1 MFRRRFFL
9 TMLLVL
15 AGVAALGWK
24 TGGEGRSLM
33 PELSVSG
40 AAGSLWSGARSSL
53 AKAWDWAFGGSED
66 GSGWA
71 APDAGPWAGYQT
83 TPAAPPTWSAPSY
96 GAPAPNPGPNPAA
109 NPGPNPAALQTA
121 APAAC
126 LGDPRGAAMGGP
138 FSLVGPNG
146 RRVTSDSLKG
156 QPLLIYF
163 GFTFCPDICP
173 VGLDRM
179 SEATDILDKQG
190 LRLTPVFITVDPERD
205 TIPVMEAYAAHF
217 HERLLALTGDARE
230 IAAAAD
236 AYKVYYRKRLDPNF
250 SDGYSMD
257 HTGFTYFV
265 DSQGRFRSFF
275 LNSASAAEIAE
286 GVMCAMRRG

>member
-53 AKAWDWAFGGSED
+53 ANAWDWAFGGSED

-83 TPAAPPTWSAPSY
+83 TPAPPTWSAPSY
-96 GAPAPNPGPNPAA
+96 GAPAPNPAPNPAA
-109 NPGPNPAALQTA
+109 NPAALQTA

-163 GFTFCPDICP
+163 GFTYCPAICP
-173 VGLDRM
+173 TELQKLTKAHAKLPKATQDKVQLYFVTIDSDRDTAEILKNYMGLFDDKWVGLRGNNAQTETIKRAYKIYAAKVPVGNDDYTM
-179 SEATDILDKQG
+179 DHSSFVYLIAPDGTLAHLFKGTDS
-190 LRLTPVFITVDPERD
+190 VEFITK
-205 TIPVMEAYAAHF
+205 T
-217 HERLLALTGDARE
+217 LSE
-230 IAAAAD
+230 II
-236 AYKVYYRKRLDPNF
+236 K
-250 SDGYSMD
+250 
-257 HTGFTYFV
+257 
-265 DSQGRFRSFF
+265 
-275 LNSASAAEIAE
+275 
-286 GVMCAMRRG
+286 